1 MAESSRGLTMP
12 RWISI
17 LFHPVPVMVAASL
30 AATDSAPAA
39 LKWQVLVVVAAAAA
53 VLMAYSAAR
62 ARSGRWRHVDASER
76 HERAELNRFAS
87 WLFFGLAAA
96 LAVAGAH
103 RDAVAAV
110 ALAGVIVLASHLL
123 GAWLKSSLH
132 VAFVAYAACIAWP
145 HALAWVLV
153 AALPAVAW
161 SRHWLGRHVG
171 AELLSGAL
179 LGFSAGA
186 AVLVTRLA

>member
-1 MAESSRGLTMP
+1 MP

-30 AATDSAPAA
+30 AATRSAPAA
-39 LKWQVLVVVAAAAA
+39 LKWQALVGVTAAAA
-53 VLMAYSAAR
+53 VLMAYSAAQ

-76 HERAELNRFAS
+76 HERAELNHFAS

-96 LAVAGAH
+96 LAMGGVH
-103 RDAVAAV
+103 RDAVVAV
-110 ALAGVIVLASHLL
+110 ALAGGIVLASRLL
-123 GAWLKSSLH
+123 GARLKSSLH
-132 VAFVAYAACIAWP
+132 VAFAAYAACIAWP
-145 HALAWVLV
+145 HALAWVLM

-161 SRHWLGRHVG
+161 SRYKLGRHVI

-179 LGFSAGA
+179 LGSSAGA
-186 AVLVTRLA
+186 VVLALKAG